1 MKLKAFL
8 EPIYKSYILV
18 GKFSIFQCGKY
29 HLDLV
34 GNIWYASPCCWRRV
48 VLVLVKNIDDIG

>member
-18 GKFSIFQCGKY
+18 GKFSISNAA
-29 HLDLV
+29 
-34 GNIWYASPCCWRRV
+34 NIIWIWWAIFGMLHRV
-48 VLVLVKNIDDIG
+48 VGEGWC